1 MTGLRRALVGL
12 GIAGFIAGAVPLVLA
27 LSAPD
32 DINDPALT
40 AVFGPLVGWS
50 FIGTGLFAWY
60 RRPDN
65 RFGPLMAAVGFTW
78 CVSGLAVDRNSY
90 VFIVG
95 YLFASVPFA
104 LLFHMLSSFPSG
116 RLEGAFAR
124 SVAALGYFATTVLW
138 WVILLFYDT
147 TRDEWAS
154 NPLMAFDDQGTADT
168 LLAIQSVLALGAHDR
183 GSVRAPPALAQRR
196 APDAPGARAR
206 VHHRVRADAPP
217 PGHAARGSERRSP
230 TASRS

>member
-1 MTGLRRALVGL
+1 MTTGLRRALVGL

-50 FIGTGLFAWY
+50 FIATGLFAWY

-95 YLFASVPFA
+95 YLFTSLPFA
-104 LLFHMLSSFPSG
+104 LLFHMLCAFPTG
-116 RLEGAFAR
+116 RLEGRF
-124 SVAALGYFATTVLW
+124 
-138 WVILLFYDT
+138 
-147 TRDEWAS
+147 
-154 NPLMAFDDQGTADT
+154 
-168 LLAIQSVLALGAHDR
+168 
-183 GSVRAPPALAQRR
+183 AQRR
-196 APDAPGARAR
+196 
-206 VHHRVRADAPP
+206 
-217 PGHAARGSERRSP
+217 RRSA
-230 TASRS
+230 TS

>member
-1 MTGLRRALVGL
+1 MGL

-95 YLFASVPFA
+95 YLFASLP
-104 LLFHMLSSFPSG
+104 
-116 RLEGAFAR
+116 
-124 SVAALGYFATTVLW
+124 
-138 WVILLFYDT
+138 
-147 TRDEWAS
+147 
-154 NPLMAFDDQGTADT
+154 
-168 LLAIQSVLALGAHDR
+168 
-183 GSVRAPPALAQRR
+183 VRAAVPHAVRVPHRPPRR
-196 APDAPGARAR
+196 ALRA
-206 VHHRVRADAPP
+206 
-217 PGHAARGSERRSP
+217 ERWPRSA
-230 TASRS
+230 TS